1 MESGWFMLIVL
12 AVMGGI
18 IAYLGDKIGSKV
30 GKRKIKLM
38 GLRPKYT
45 SILVTIMT
53 GISIAVVTLGVM
65 SVLSENARVALFG
78 MNKLRQQQHVL
89 EEQRDRLLAEADKLA
104 REMQEKNDLLADNE
118 LKLASQEEQLDGA
131 NDRLRLTL
139 LDLEQVQA
147 ARDDAS
153 AQLGIV
159 QTAFNQAN
167 ADLATAR
174 GEIEELE
181 HTKAGLTKTVAALD
195 ERNRLLNESML
206 TVREGTVLFRVGE
219 VLSSSVLTAGQ
230 PQDETR
236 SQLSGIMVN
245 INNMIR
251 QRLNIT
257 DEKAVL
263 LYISPDEFERTVQE
277 LSNSPKSSKLIRV
290 TAAGNIITGEPALV
304 HVNVYDNNLVYN
316 RGREVYTEYFTSEEI
331 ESGAELQLLHFLH
344 NVNRSA
350 QSDGILPDPLS
361 GNVGA
366 LTAVEMFDTIS
377 RMKAYGNTGLTL
389 QAVTT
394 QNIFTAGPL
403 RIEIRVEPNRR

>member
-12 AVMGGI
+12 AVMGGL

-118 LKLASQEEQLDGA
+118 VKLASQEEQLDGA

-159 QTAFNQAN
+159 QTAFNQVH
-167 ADLATAR
+167 ADLATAQ

-230 PQDETR
+230 SQDEIR

-277 LSNSPKSSKLIRV
+277 LSNSPKDSKLIRV

-304 HVNVYDNNLVYN
+304 HVNIYDNNLVYN

-350 QSDGILPDPLS
+350 QADGILPDPLS

-377 RMKAYGNTGLTL
+377 RVKAYGNTGLTL
-389 QAVTT
+389 RAVTT

>member
-12 AVMGGI
+12 AVMGGL

-159 QTAFNQAN
+159 QTAFNQVH
-167 ADLATAR
+167 ADLATAQ

-230 PQDETR
+230 SQDETR

-277 LSNSPKSSKLIRV
+277 LSNSPKDSKLIRV

-304 HVNVYDNNLVYN
+304 HLNIYDNNLVYN

-350 QSDGILPDPLS
+350 QADGILPDPLS

-389 QAVTT
+389 RAVTT

>member
-12 AVMGGI
+12 AVMGGL

-167 ADLATAR
+167 ADLATAQ

-331 ESGAELQLLHFLH
+331 ASGAELQLLHFLH

-350 QSDGILPDPLS
+350 QADGILPDPLS

-389 QAVTT
+389 RAVTT

>member
-12 AVMGGI
+12 AVMGGL

-118 LKLASQEEQLDGA
+118 VKLASQEEQLDGA

-159 QTAFNQAN
+159 QTAFNQVH
-167 ADLATAR
+167 ADLATAQ

-230 PQDETR
+230 SQDETR

-277 LSNSPKSSKLIRV
+277 LSNSPKDSKLIRV

-350 QSDGILPDPLS
+350 QADGILPDPLS

-366 LTAVEMFDTIS
+366 LTAVEMFDAIS

>member
-12 AVMGGI
+12 AVMGGL

-118 LKLASQEEQLDGA
+118 VKLASQEEQLDGA

-159 QTAFNQAN
+159 QTAFNQVH
-167 ADLATAR
+167 ADLATAQ

-230 PQDETR
+230 SQDEIR

-277 LSNSPKSSKLIRV
+277 LSNSPKDSKLIRV

-304 HVNVYDNNLVYN
+304 HVNIYDNNLVYN

-350 QSDGILPDPLS
+350 QADGILPDPLS

-389 QAVTT
+389 RAVTT

>member
-12 AVMGGI
+12 AVMGGL

-153 AQLGIV
+153 AQLSIV
-159 QTAFNQAN
+159 QTAFNQAH
-167 ADLATAR
+167 ADLATAQ

-230 PQDETR
+230 SQDETR

-277 LSNSPKSSKLIRV
+277 LSNSPKDSKLIRV

-331 ESGAELQLLHFLH
+331 ASGAELQLLHFLH

>member
-12 AVMGGI
+12 AVMGGL

-118 LKLASQEEQLDGA
+118 VKLASQEEQLDGA

-159 QTAFNQAN
+159 QTAFNQVH
-167 ADLATAR
+167 ADLATAQ

-230 PQDETR
+230 SQNETR

-277 LSNSPKSSKLIRV
+277 LSNSPKDSKLIRV

-304 HVNVYDNNLVYN
+304 HVNIYDNNLVYN

-350 QSDGILPDPLS
+350 QADGILPDPLS

-389 QAVTT
+389 RAVTT

>member
-12 AVMGGI
+12 AVMGGL

-30 GKRKIKLM
+30 GKKKIKLM

-118 LKLASQEEQLDGA
+118 VKLASQEEQLDGA

-159 QTAFNQAN
+159 QTAFNQVH
-167 ADLATAR
+167 ADLATAQ

-230 PQDETR
+230 SQDETR

-277 LSNSPKSSKLIRV
+277 LSNSPKDSKLIRV

-304 HVNVYDNNLVYN
+304 HVNIYDNNLVYN

-350 QSDGILPDPLS
+350 QADGILPDPLS

-389 QAVTT
+389 RAVTT

>member
-12 AVMGGI
+12 AVMGGL

-65 SVLSENARVALFG
+65 SVLSENVRVALFG

-167 ADLATAR
+167 ADLATAQ

-230 PQDETR
+230 HQDETR

-331 ESGAELQLLHFLH
+331 ASGAELQLLHFLH

>member
-12 AVMGGI
+12 AVMGGL

-167 ADLATAR
+167 ADLATAQ

-181 HTKAGLTKTVAALD
+181 HTKAGLTKTIAALD

-331 ESGAELQLLHFLH
+331 ASGAELQLLHFLH

-366 LTAVEMFDTIS
+366 LMAVEMFDTIS

>member
-12 AVMGGI
+12 AVMGGL

-167 ADLATAR
+167 ADLATAQ

-230 PQDETR
+230 SQDETR

-331 ESGAELQLLHFLH
+331 ASGAELQLLHFLH

-366 LTAVEMFDTIS
+366 LTAVEMFDAIS

-389 QAVTT
+389 RAVTT

>member
-1 MESGWFMLIVL
+1 
-12 AVMGGI
+12 MGGL

-118 LKLASQEEQLDGA
+118 VKLASQEEQLDGA

-159 QTAFNQAN
+159 QTAFNQVH
-167 ADLATAR
+167 ADLATAQ

-230 PQDETR
+230 SQDETR

-277 LSNSPKSSKLIRV
+277 LSNSPKDSKLIRV

-350 QSDGILPDPLS
+350 QADGILPDPLS

-366 LTAVEMFDTIS
+366 LTAVEMFDAIS

-389 QAVTT
+389 RAVTT

>member
-12 AVMGGI
+12 AVMGGL

-159 QTAFNQAN
+159 QTAFNQVH
-167 ADLATAR
+167 ADLATAQ

-230 PQDETR
+230 SQDETR

-277 LSNSPKSSKLIRV
+277 LSNSPKDSKLIRV

-350 QSDGILPDPLS
+350 QADGILPDPLS

-366 LTAVEMFDTIS
+366 LTAVEMFDAIS

>member
-1 MESGWFMLIVL
+1 MLIVL
-12 AVMGGI
+12 AVMGGL

-118 LKLASQEEQLDGA
+118 VKLASQEEQLDGA

-159 QTAFNQAN
+159 QTAFNQVH
-167 ADLATAR
+167 ADLATAQ

-230 PQDETR
+230 SQDETR

-277 LSNSPKSSKLIRV
+277 LSNSPKDSKLIRV
-290 TAAGNIITGEPALV
+290 TAAGNIIMGEPALV

-316 RGREVYTEYFTSEEI
+316 RGREVYTKYFTSEEI

-350 QSDGILPDPLS
+350 QADGILPDPLS

-366 LTAVEMFDTIS
+366 LTAVEMFDAIS

-389 QAVTT
+389 RAVTT

>member
-12 AVMGGI
+12 AVMGGL

-118 LKLASQEEQLDGA
+118 VKLASQEEQLDGA

-159 QTAFNQAN
+159 QTAFNQVH
-167 ADLATAR
+167 ADLATAQ

-230 PQDETR
+230 SQDETR

-277 LSNSPKSSKLIRV
+277 LSNSPKDSKLIRV

-331 ESGAELQLLHFLH
+331 ESGTELQLLHFLH

-350 QSDGILPDPLS
+350 QTDGILPDPLS

-389 QAVTT
+389 RAVTT

>member
-12 AVMGGI
+12 AVMGGL

-118 LKLASQEEQLDGA
+118 VKLASQEEQLDGA

-153 AQLGIV
+153 AQLEIV
-159 QTAFNQAN
+159 QTAFNQVH
-167 ADLATAR
+167 ADLATAQ

-219 VLSSSVLTAGQ
+219 VLSSSVLTAGRS
-230 PQDETR
+230 QDETR

-277 LSNSPKSSKLIRV
+277 LSNSPKDSKLIRV

-304 HVNVYDNNLVYN
+304 HVNIYDNNLVYN

-350 QSDGILPDPLS
+350 QADGILPDPLS

-389 QAVTT
+389 RAVTT

>member
-12 AVMGGI
+12 AVMGGL

-118 LKLASQEEQLDGA
+118 VKLASQEEQLDGA

-167 ADLATAR
+167 ADLATAQ

-230 PQDETR
+230 SQDETR

-331 ESGAELQLLHFLH
+331 ASGAELQLLHFLH

-366 LTAVEMFDTIS
+366 LTAVEMFDAIS

-389 QAVTT
+389 RAVTT

>member
-12 AVMGGI
+12 AVMGGL

-53 GISIAVVTLGVM
+53 GISIAVVTLGGM

-167 ADLATAR
+167 TDLATAR

-290 TAAGNIITGEPALV
+290 TAAGNIIMGEPALV

-331 ESGAELQLLHFLH
+331 ASGAELQLLHFLH

>member
-12 AVMGGI
+12 AVMGGL

-139 LDLEQVQA
+139 LDLDQVQA

-167 ADLATAR
+167 ADLATAQ

-230 PQDETR
+230 SQDETR

-316 RGREVYTEYFTSEEI
+316 RGREVYTEYFTSEEM

-350 QSDGILPDPLS
+350 QADGILPDPLS

-389 QAVTT
+389 RAITT

>member
-12 AVMGGI
+12 AVMGGL

-331 ESGAELQLLHFLH
+331 ASGAELQLLHFLH

-350 QSDGILPDPLS
+350 QADGILPDPLS

>member
-12 AVMGGI
+12 AVMGGL

-153 AQLGIV
+153 AQLGII

-167 ADLATAR
+167 ADLATAQ

-230 PQDETR
+230 SQDETR

-331 ESGAELQLLHFLH
+331 ASGAELQLLHFLH

>member
-12 AVMGGI
+12 AVMGGL

-118 LKLASQEEQLDGA
+118 LKLASQEEQLHGA

-159 QTAFNQAN
+159 QTAFNQVH
-167 ADLATAR
+167 ADLATAQ

-230 PQDETR
+230 SQDETR

-277 LSNSPKSSKLIRV
+277 LSNSPKDSKLIRV

-350 QSDGILPDPLS
+350 QADGILPDPLS

-366 LTAVEMFDTIS
+366 LTAVEMFDAIS

>member
-12 AVMGGI
+12 AVMGGL

-139 LDLEQVQA
+139 LDLDQVQA

-167 ADLATAR
+167 ADLATAQ

-230 PQDETR
+230 SQDETR

-251 QRLNIT
+251 QRLHIT

-331 ESGAELQLLHFLH
+331 ASGAELQLLHFLH

-366 LTAVEMFDTIS
+366 LTAVEMFDAIS

-389 QAVTT
+389 RAVTT

>member
-12 AVMGGI
+12 AVMGGL

-118 LKLASQEEQLDGA
+118 VKLASQEEQLDGA

-159 QTAFNQAN
+159 QTAFNQVH
-167 ADLATAR
+167 ADLATAQ

-230 PQDETR
+230 SQDETR

-277 LSNSPKSSKLIRV
+277 LSNSPKDSKLIRV

-304 HVNVYDNNLVYN
+304 HVNIYDNNLVYN

-331 ESGAELQLLHFLH
+331 ESGTELQLLHFLH

-350 QSDGILPDPLS
+350 QADGILPDPLS

-389 QAVTT
+389 RAITT

>member
-12 AVMGGI
+12 AVMGGL

-153 AQLGIV
+153 AQLEIV
-159 QTAFNQAN
+159 QTAFNQVH
-167 ADLATAR
+167 ADLATAQ

-230 PQDETR
+230 SQDETR

-277 LSNSPKSSKLIRV
+277 LSNSPKDSKLIRV

-304 HVNVYDNNLVYN
+304 HVNIYDNNLVYN

-350 QSDGILPDPLS
+350 QADGILPDPLS

-389 QAVTT
+389 RAVTT

>member
-12 AVMGGI
+12 AVMGGL

-45 SILVTIMT
+45 SILITIMT

-167 ADLATAR
+167 ADLATAQ

-230 PQDETR
+230 SQDETR

-277 LSNSPKSSKLIRV
+277 LSNSPKDSKLIRV

-304 HVNVYDNNLVYN
+304 HVNIYDNNLVYN

-350 QSDGILPDPLS
+350 QADGILPDPLS

-366 LTAVEMFDTIS
+366 LTAVEMFDAIS

-389 QAVTT
+389 RAVTT

>member
-12 AVMGGI
+12 AVMGGL

-139 LDLEQVQA
+139 LDLDQVQA

-167 ADLATAR
+167 ADLATAQ

-181 HTKAGLTKTVAALD
+181 HTKAGLAKTVAALD

-331 ESGAELQLLHFLH
+331 ASGAELQLLHFLH

>member
-12 AVMGGI
+12 AVMGGL

-118 LKLASQEEQLDGA
+118 VKLASQEEQLDGA

-159 QTAFNQAN
+159 QTAFNQVH
-167 ADLATAR
+167 ADLATAQ

-219 VLSSSVLTAGQ
+219 VLSSSVLTAGRS
-230 PQDETR
+230 QDETR

-277 LSNSPKSSKLIRV
+277 LSNSPKDSKLIRV

-304 HVNVYDNNLVYN
+304 HVNIYDNNLVYN

-350 QSDGILPDPLS
+350 QADGILPDPLS

-389 QAVTT
+389 RAVTT

>member
-12 AVMGGI
+12 AVMGGL

-118 LKLASQEEQLDGA
+118 VKLASQEEQLDGA

-159 QTAFNQAN
+159 QTAFNQVH
-167 ADLATAR
+167 ADLATAQ

-230 PQDETR
+230 SQDETR

-277 LSNSPKSSKLIRV
+277 LSNSPKDSKLIRV

-350 QSDGILPDPLS
+350 QADGILPDPLS

-366 LTAVEMFDTIS
+366 LTAVEMFDAIS

-389 QAVTT
+389 RAVTT

>member
-12 AVMGGI
+12 AVMGGL

-118 LKLASQEEQLDGA
+118 VKLASQEEQLDGA

-153 AQLGIV
+153 AQLEIV
-159 QTAFNQAN
+159 QTAFNQVH
-167 ADLATAR
+167 ADLATAQ

-230 PQDETR
+230 SQDETR

-277 LSNSPKSSKLIRV
+277 LSNSPKDSKLIRV

-304 HVNVYDNNLVYN
+304 HVNIYDNNLVYN

-331 ESGAELQLLHFLH
+331 ASGAELQLLHFLH

-377 RMKAYGNTGLTL
+377 RMRAYGNTGLTL

>member
-12 AVMGGI
+12 AVMGGL

-78 MNKLRQQQHVL
+78 MNKMRQQQHVL

-159 QTAFNQAN
+159 QTAFNQVH
-167 ADLATAR
+167 ADLATAQ

-230 PQDETR
+230 SQDETR

-277 LSNSPKSSKLIRV
+277 LSNSPKDSKLIRV

-304 HVNVYDNNLVYN
+304 HVNIYDNNLVYN

-350 QSDGILPDPLS
+350 QADGILPDPLS

-389 QAVTT
+389 RAVTT

>member
-1 MESGWFMLIVL
+1 MESGWFILIVL
-12 AVMGGI
+12 AVMGGL

-167 ADLATAR
+167 ADLATAQ

-230 PQDETR
+230 SQDETR

-331 ESGAELQLLHFLH
+331 ASGAELQLLHFLH

>member
-12 AVMGGI
+12 AVMGGL

-167 ADLATAR
+167 ADLATAQ

-181 HTKAGLTKTVAALD
+181 HTKAGLTKTIAALD

-331 ESGAELQLLHFLH
+331 ASGAELQLLHFLH

>member
-12 AVMGGI
+12 AVMGGL

-118 LKLASQEEQLDGA
+118 VKLASQEEQLDGA

-167 ADLATAR
+167 ADLATAQ

-230 PQDETR
+230 SQDETR

-277 LSNSPKSSKLIRV
+277 LSNSPKDSKLIRV
-290 TAAGNIITGEPALV
+290 TAAGNIITG
-304 HVNVYDNNLVYN
+304 
-316 RGREVYTEYFTSEEI
+316 
-331 ESGAELQLLHFLH
+331 
-344 NVNRSA
+344 
-350 QSDGILPDPLS
+350 
-361 GNVGA
+361 
-366 LTAVEMFDTIS
+366 
-377 RMKAYGNTGLTL
+377 
-389 QAVTT
+389 
-394 QNIFTAGPL
+394 
-403 RIEIRVEPNRR
+403 

>member
-12 AVMGGI
+12 AVMGGL

-153 AQLGIV
+153 AQLGVV
-159 QTAFNQAN
+159 QTAFNQVH
-167 ADLATAR
+167 ADLATAQ

-230 PQDETR
+230 SQDETR

-277 LSNSPKSSKLIRV
+277 LSNSPKDSKLIRV

-304 HVNVYDNNLVYN
+304 HVNIYDNNLVYN

-350 QSDGILPDPLS
+350 QADGILPDPLS

-389 QAVTT
+389 RAVTT

>member
-53 GISIAVVTLGVM
+53 GVSIAVVTLGVM

-331 ESGAELQLLHFLH
+331 ASGAELQLLHFLH

>member
-1 MESGWFMLIVL
+1 
-12 AVMGGI
+12 MGGL

-159 QTAFNQAN
+159 QTAFNQVH
-167 ADLATAR
+167 ADLATAQ

-230 PQDETR
+230 SQDETR

-277 LSNSPKSSKLIRV
+277 LSNSPKDSKLIRV

-304 HVNVYDNNLVYN
+304 HVNIYDNNLVYN

-350 QSDGILPDPLS
+350 QADGILPDPLS

-366 LTAVEMFDTIS
+366 LTAVEMFDAIS

-389 QAVTT
+389 RAVTT

>member
-12 AVMGGI
+12 AVMGGL

-78 MNKLRQQQHVL
+78 MNKLRRQQHVL

-159 QTAFNQAN
+159 QTAFNQVH
-167 ADLATAR
+167 ADLATAQ

-230 PQDETR
+230 SQDETR

-277 LSNSPKSSKLIRV
+277 LSNSPKDSKLIRV

-304 HVNVYDNNLVYN
+304 HVNIYDNNLVYN

-350 QSDGILPDPLS
+350 QADGILPDPLS

-389 QAVTT
+389 RAVTT

>member
-12 AVMGGI
+12 AVMGGL

-65 SVLSENARVALFG
+65 SVLSENVRVALFG

-167 ADLATAR
+167 ADLATAQ

-181 HTKAGLTKTVAALD
+181 HTKAGLTKTVTALD

-230 PQDETR
+230 SQDETR

-277 LSNSPKSSKLIRV
+277 LSNSPKDSKLIRV

-350 QSDGILPDPLS
+350 QADGILPDPLS

-366 LTAVEMFDTIS
+366 LTAVEMFDAIS

-389 QAVTT
+389 RAVTT

>member
-12 AVMGGI
+12 AVMGGL

-159 QTAFNQAN
+159 QTAFNQVH
-167 ADLATAR
+167 ADLATAQ

-230 PQDETR
+230 SQDETR

-245 INNMIR
+245 INDMIR

-277 LSNSPKSSKLIRV
+277 LSNSPKDSKLIRV

-304 HVNVYDNNLVYN
+304 HVNIYDNNLVYN

-350 QSDGILPDPLS
+350 QADGILPDPLS

-389 QAVTT
+389 RAVTT